1 MDRINVKLSDQHIIL
16 SVYLARR
23 GGVVTFVT
31 GVCHGLSDTCNY
43 EFANQKS
50 IMNLQDKQIFNYQ
63 IRKEMLFMKR
73 KLAITIEVIPVI
85 AAILSIGLIVSP
97 YSSNAVRGVINIS
110 TLLAFMGF
118 IFFFVGR
125 KMDKED
131 NMVRILSIAALLS
144 GVCMVAF
151 YIVAIMVFGL

>member
-1 MDRINVKLSDQHIIL
+1 
-16 SVYLARR
+16 
-23 GGVVTFVT
+23 
-31 GVCHGLSDTCNY
+31 
-43 EFANQKS
+43 
-50 IMNLQDKQIFNYQ
+50 
-63 IRKEMLFMKR
+63 MKR

-131 NMVRILSIAALLS
+131 NVVRIMSIAALLS